1 MRAFQTNF
9 FLFSCAILLAAC
21 GGGGGGGSG
30 SGAAPAPLLDAA
42 AARTLTGASAP
53 AFPPADQQARAP
65 AILARADSLI
75 VSTAFVVTQSPRVPE
90 FQIQADCSGTRCVL
104 SEPETGVS
112 DTVTLQELSLLQGGA
127 SAVLTK
133 YGITSVRQRSSDT
146 DSYHSWMEHA
156 AFAVQTSWDFV
167 EGVRLDAH
175 YGLAGGD
182 LAGTRPNEITGT
194 WRGLMVGTPRRGA
207 LRGNL
212 LQGDAVLTYTGGA
225 SSSLDAAFAN
235 IQDLDRGARHATS
248 SVRFED
254 VPVSA
259 GGTYRAG
266 REGNRIQGGFYGPQH
281 AETAGVFEQ
290 ADIVGAFGAKRQ

>member
-1 MRAFQTNF
+1 MRVSQTNF
-9 FLFSCAILLAAC
+9 FLFGCAILLAAC

-30 SGAAPAPLLDAA
+30 SGAAPPAPLLDAA

-53 AFPPADQQARAP
+53 AETPADQQARAP

-75 VSTAFVVTQSPRVPE
+75 VSTVFVVTQSPLVPE

-104 SEPETGVS
+104 SESETGLS
-112 DTVTLQELSLLQGGA
+112 DTVTLRDLSLLQGGA

-133 YGITSVRQRSSDT
+133 YGITSVRQRASGT

-156 AFAVQTSWDFV
+156 AFAVQTEWDFV
-167 EGVRLDAH
+167 EGVRLDVH

-194 WRGLMVGTPRRGA
+194 WRGLMVGTPRSGA
-207 LRGNL
+207 FRGNL
-212 LQGDAVLTYTGGA
+212 LQGDAALTYTGGA
-225 SSSLDAAFAN
+225 SSSLDAAFTN
-235 IQDLDRGARHATS
+235 IQDLDRGASYSTA

-266 REGNRIQGGFYGPQH
+266 IEGNRIQGGFYGPAH

-290 ADIVGAFGAKRQ
+290 ADIVGAFGAKR